1 MTNKLSLI
9 LGALI
14 LGAFCYDWMA
24 LDGRSTIFLA
34 KKGVLLIEY
43 IEFWR

>member
-14 LGAFCYDWMA
+14 LGAFCFDWIVQ
-24 LDGRSTIFLA
+24 DGAATIFLG
-34 KKGVLLIEY
+34 KKGILLIEKL
-43 IEFWR
+43 IFWR

>member
-24 LDGRSTIFLA
+24 QDGESTIFLA
-34 KKGVLLIEY
+34 KKGILLIEY
-43 IEFWR
+43 IVFWR